1 MKLSAIS
8 FQLTA
13 SFPIAD
19 LARSLSGAPLLSAY
33 LNCLK
38 PRPLNFLKFPFFK
51 VNLRGKTTLV
61 VLPVR
66 YQLSSIQ

>member
-1 MKLSAIS
+1 
-8 FQLTA
+8 
-13 SFPIAD
+13 
-19 LARSLSGAPLLSAY
+19 
-33 LNCLK
+33 
-38 PRPLNFLKFPFFK
+38 LKFPFFK